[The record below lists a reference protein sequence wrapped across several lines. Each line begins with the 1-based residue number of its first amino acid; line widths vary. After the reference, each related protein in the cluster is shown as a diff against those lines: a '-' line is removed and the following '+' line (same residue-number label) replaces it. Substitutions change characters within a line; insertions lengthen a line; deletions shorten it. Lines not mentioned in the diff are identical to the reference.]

1 MVVGQALPVGW
12 EITPNKVIKSF
23 HHGRSKANY
32 PVGKLSRFIKEIQ
45 SHIRLRTSG
54 DRHEVRQQYLPMF
67 HSMLVRRL
75 EREGKDSLDDII
87 EMMDEYFLT
96 KEDWDSI
103 IELGVGPM
111 REETVKIPTLTKTAF
126 TRTYVL
132 KDPIH

>member
-1 MVVGQALPVGW
+1 
-12 EITPNKVIKSF
+12 
-23 HHGRSKANY
+23 
-32 PVGKLSRFIKEIQ
+32 
-45 SHIRLRTSG
+45 
-54 DRHEVRQQYLPMF
+54 MF

-111 REETVKIPTLTKTAF
+111 REETVKIPTQTKTAF
-126 TRTYVL
+126 TRTYGL
-132 KDPIH
+132 KNNIH